1 MFMKDDLNN
10 DDIKKQICDILK
22 VIRDTEDGIEI
33 LETIFD
39 CHIKESDEEE
49 LIKNIV
55 FHAKESFNYDFSI
68 ILMYFS
74 KQEFLSE
81 KDINDSSL
89 IESLH
94 ILNKLK
100 RKYGYILNTIQRSSG
115 VNSFLLKTITLSGSL
130 DSQVCTLFLKRNDN
144 EKFSLMLNSEN
155 LLTIHTLSA
164 QALDTMI
171 DNKVYNFNIEAL
183 ITYLKESQ
191 KVLNKI
197 SNIVDDFEKATNK

>member
-1 MFMKDDLNN
+1 
-10 DDIKKQICDILK
+10 
-22 VIRDTEDGIEI
+22 
-33 LETIFD
+33 
-39 CHIKESDEEE
+39 
-49 LIKNIV
+49 
-55 FHAKESFNYDFSI
+55 
-68 ILMYFS
+68 
-74 KQEFLSE
+74 
-81 KDINDSSL
+81 
-89 IESLH
+89 
-94 ILNKLK
+94 
-100 RKYGYILNTIQRSSG
+100 
-115 VNSFLLKTITLSGSL
+115 LLKTITLSGSL

>member
-1 MFMKDDLNN
+1 
-10 DDIKKQICDILK
+10 
-22 VIRDTEDGIEI
+22 
-33 LETIFD
+33 
-39 CHIKESDEEE
+39 
-49 LIKNIV
+49 
-55 FHAKESFNYDFSI
+55 
-68 ILMYFS
+68 YFS

-89 IESLH
+89 MEPLH